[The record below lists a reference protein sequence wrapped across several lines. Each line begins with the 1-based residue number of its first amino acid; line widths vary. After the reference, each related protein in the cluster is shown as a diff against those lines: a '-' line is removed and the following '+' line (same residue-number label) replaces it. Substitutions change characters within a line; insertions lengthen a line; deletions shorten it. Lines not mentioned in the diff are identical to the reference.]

1 MIDLG
6 KKQEIA
12 EEVLTEF
19 DDPNGTYIADI
30 TRKLAESVLELV
42 AEVRRLEKINNAI
55 IEDRTETKSVN
66 IELRDECRRLEREV
80 EWLKSH

>member
-6 KKQEIA
+6 KKREIA

-19 DDPNGTYIADI
+19 DDPNGIYIADI